1 MDPQGNFPARKVLP
15 STADGSTRWQ
25 DWDQENEEGKEKDIS
40 FNKYLQLLLKCSE
53 TIKNKF
59 P

>member
-1 MDPQGNFPARKVLP
+1 MDPQGNFPALKVLP
-15 STADGSTRWQ
+15 STNDGSTRWQ